1 MTKKVIAIAA
11 LAACV
16 LSASSV
22 SAFTVPTTSISA
34 RLVAG
39 NSVKL
44 FSPTSHGRSTLKM
57 SAEVAT
63 EVAAIPEGES
73 SDKQALFEPI
83 GVGILR
89 DYKARWPLLKSD
101 FKDGLNVQVSFRLI
115 DADTVSN

>member
-22 SAFTVPTTSISA
+22 SAFTTSISA

-39 NSVKL
+39 NNVKL
-44 FSPTSHGRSTLKM
+44 FSATNHGRSTLKM
-57 SAEVAT
+57 SA

-101 FKDGLNVQVSFRLI
+101 FKDGLNVQVSSL
-115 DADTVSN
+115 